1 MPFTTNHEET
11 QPLRFTSITT
21 TTTTTR
27 PKASVGP
34 PIAQPHHS
42 RDLLQAPH
50 HHSHPMPLRLPLLA
64 PLSLRPALRQ
74 IPPLP
79 HSPFAPHQAP
89 PHLLLGRP
97 LPQNGVVIKLAEDPS
112 FLSPHLEVVGSCNG
126 LLAVRYNVCQF
137 YISNPIIGDF
147 FSLPRPRGDINCSF
161 VWGFGFSPVSSVY
174 KLVMVSIPR
183 KGTEGVVEVRVLS
196 VGSGVWRS
204 IGSSVYPFWIQSSG
218 VCINGVIHWIVGTGK
233 LRLRLEDC
241 FVIYALDV
249 ESECFQ
255 EFPLPRGTFHTGK
268 VELELGVLQ
277 GCLTVNACYKNT
289 ISVWVMKEYG
299 VEQSWTKEYVIKN
312 KAKGTFRS
320 HPDIPRVLRVTE
332 EGQVLLFLKHDLQA
346 HNLGDRGLFRLE
358 LDRMPLVVHGACVH
372 IPSFVS
378 LKHAIAG

>member
-1 MPFTTNHEET
+1 M
-11 QPLRFTSITT
+11 
-21 TTTTTR
+21 
-27 PKASVGP
+27 
-34 PIAQPHHS
+34 
-42 RDLLQAPH
+42 
-50 HHSHPMPLRLPLLA
+50 
-64 PLSLRPALRQ
+64 
-74 IPPLP
+74 
-79 HSPFAPHQAP
+79 
-89 PHLLLGRP
+89 
-97 LPQNGVVIKLAEDPS
+97 
-112 FLSPHLEVVGSCNG
+112 
-126 LLAVRYNVCQF
+126 
-137 YISNPIIGDF
+137 SN
-147 FSLPRPRGDINCSF
+147 
-161 VWGFGFSPVSSVY
+161 VY

-299 VEQSWTKEYVIKN
+299 VEQSWTKEYVIRN